1 MLDPVTETS
10 ASGSCSLSVDRPTRG
25 LNVRKIRLAALR
37 EIGRSQRRFAD
48 AIGVPVMTLRNWEQG
63 RRRPTGPALVL
74 LSMIQRDPMIV
85 LKALGGSDV

>member
-1 MLDPVTETS
+1 MLHPNNENS
-10 ASGSCSLSVDRPTRG
+10 AIGSCSLSVDRPAPI
-25 LNVRKIRLAALR
+25 LNVRKIRLAAPR
-37 EIGRSQRRFAD
+37 DIGRSQRRFAD

-85 LKALGGSDV
+85 LKALGGTDV

>member
-1 MLDPVTETS
+1 MIDLETNATRS
-10 ASGSCSLSVDRPTRG
+10 NSLSIDRPSPV
-25 LNVRKIRLAALR
+25 LNVRKIRLAAPR
-37 EIGRSQRRFAD
+37 EIGRSQRRFAE

-85 LKALGGSDV
+85 LKALGGPDV

>member
-1 MLDPVTETS
+1 MSETN
-10 ASGSCSLSVDRPTRG
+10 ASGSCLLYRPDRD
-25 LNVRKIRLAALR
+25 LNIRDIRLAAPR

-74 LSMIQRDPMIV
+74 LSMIQRDPMVV
-85 LKALGGSDV
+85 LKALGGTDD

>member
-1 MLDPVTETS
+1 MFDLETN
-10 ASGSCSLSVDRPTRG
+10 ASGSTTLSIDRPARG
-25 LNVRKIRLAALR
+25 LNVRKIRLSAPR

-85 LKALGGSDV
+85 LKALGGPDATN

>member
-1 MLDPVTETS
+1 MTEQLQTS
-10 ASGSCSLSVDRPTRG
+10 ASGSCLSIDRPVHD
-25 LNVRKIRLAALR
+25 LNVRKIRLAAPR

-85 LKALGGSDV
+85 LKALGGPDA

>member
-1 MLDPVTETS
+1 MFDLETN
-10 ASGSCSLSVDRPTRG
+10 ASGSTTLSIDRPARG
-25 LNVRKIRLAALR
+25 LNVRNIRLSAPR

-85 LKALGGSDV
+85 LKALGGPDAAN

>member
-1 MLDPVTETS
+1 MISQETS
-10 ASGSCSLSVDRPTRG
+10 ASGSCSLSIDRPPRG
-25 LNVRKIRLAALR
+25 LSVRKIRLSAPR

-74 LSMIQRDPMIV
+74 LHMIQRDPMIV
-85 LKALGGSDV
+85 LKALGGADAEN

>member
-1 MLDPVTETS
+1 MINADC
-10 ASGSCSLSVDRPTRG
+10 SCSLTVDRPARG
-25 LNVRKIRLAALR
+25 LNVRKIRLASPR
-37 EIGRSQRRFAD
+37 EIGRSQRRFAE

-85 LKALGGSDV
+85 LKALGGPDV